1 MSKIF
6 DAIKQKVAEAEG
18 DVTKFD
24 AGNAAAG
31 SRVRKAM
38 QELKDLAQALRKEV
52 LETKEARK
60 AS

>member
-6 DAIKQKVAEAEG
+6 DDIKQKIADAQA
-18 DVTKFD
+18 DVDKFA

-38 QELKDLAQALRKEV
+38 QELKALAQAMRQHV
-52 LETKEARK
+52 LEAKK
-60 AS
+60 AK